1 LGKSE
6 VLFARRFGSPGEFLG
21 RHPSHRAIR
30 HQYIAAARG
39 RVLFVGQ
46 DGVGRAFGE
55 IVRYP
60 AIPKTNVLAAHQ
72 PADRGWVALFQN
84 GLDVLNV
91 AGPAAADVVV
101 VVVGEADILQVLPR
115 PRIAAATTAT
125 AATAVGVVFLARRQH
140 DDEHDQADQQDAAAG
155 GQADDQ
161 AGVALLLAL
170 AWAVIVIVV
179 VACSAW
185 AVVFVI
191 RTARLPRRRITLVVI
206 CWPSTT

>member
-55 IVRYP
+55 IIRYP

-72 PADRGWVALFQN
+72 PADRSWVALFQN

-115 PRIAAATTAT
+115 PRIAAAATTTAG
-125 AATAVGVVFLARRQH
+125 VGVVFLAGRQH
-140 DDEHDQADQQDAAAG
+140 DDEHDQADDQDPAAG

-206 CWPSTT
+206 CW